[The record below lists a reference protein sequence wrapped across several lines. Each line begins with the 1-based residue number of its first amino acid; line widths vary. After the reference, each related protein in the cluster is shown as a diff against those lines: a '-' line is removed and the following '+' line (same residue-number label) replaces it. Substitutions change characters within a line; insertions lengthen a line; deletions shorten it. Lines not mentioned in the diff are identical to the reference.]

1 MVINS
6 PMQLV
11 GTNAD
16 IYGGSSIWGTN
27 ADADVIRFTEK
38 AAGSAIEGLAIRVS
52 GTQKSGHAGISVDF
66 PNSLNGSGM
75 TPLRIENA
83 AVSNTYDGIWIH
95 AANNVVMSNL
105 LLVGFEHDGI
115 RAQHTVGLY
124 LNNTMVAAASNADIE
139 IENSAGIQFNSD
151 QTYNGGTGI
160 LISNSSQIFF
170 QGVIADT
177 MTSDAYSIS
186 NSRDL
191 SFVGSWAAG
200 SMSGHGV
207 SLSNV
212 NNFAWS
218 GGFIRSNKRSGVLI
232 GSDCQSISLDNAS
245 LSANGF
251 KNTTGSD
258 TYGIYVSQPVKNLRV
273 QGSRFGDIGEDSGNK
288 SQTYA
293 LYFSRAASASAELAV
308 IQGNQDQN
316 DTFTN
321 SRQNPWVLAGNKGQ
335 LSWVSGNEIPTGT
348 CANGSLYSALISGGV
363 LYFCA
368 NSQWR
373 AVTLQTRAREL
384 PKKSR

>member
-1 MVINS
+1 
-6 PMQLV
+6 
-11 GTNAD
+11 
-16 IYGGSSIWGTN
+16 
-27 ADADVIRFTEK
+27 
-38 AAGSAIEGLAIRVS
+38 
-52 GTQKSGHAGISVDF
+52 
-66 PNSLNGSGM
+66 
-75 TPLRIENA
+75 
-83 AVSNTYDGIWIH
+83 
-95 AANNVVMSNL
+95 
-105 LLVGFEHDGI
+105 
-115 RAQHTVGLY
+115 
-124 LNNTMVAAASNADIE
+124 MVAAASNDYIE